1 MLLKRFLI
9 PSKMVKFF
17 WEKERLNQSLRVE
30 IKCSPELQQF
40 ISEFKNI

>member
-1 MLLKRFLI
+1 MLLKGFLI

-17 WEKERLNQSLRVE
+17 WEKQRLNQSLRVE
-30 IKCSPELQQF
+30 IKCSPEVKQL